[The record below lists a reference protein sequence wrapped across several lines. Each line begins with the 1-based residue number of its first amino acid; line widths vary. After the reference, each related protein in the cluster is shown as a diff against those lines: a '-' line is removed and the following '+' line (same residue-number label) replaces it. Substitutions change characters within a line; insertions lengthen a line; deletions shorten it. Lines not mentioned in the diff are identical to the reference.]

1 MINMLYYSVLFNND
15 IPTPEKAIIIKLIKR
30 TNSTIDVIFDVSL
43 LFPFGVFYTY
53 MLHFLSVHSFNDL
66 F

>member
-1 MINMLYYSVLFNND
+1 MINMLYYSVLFGD
-15 IPTPEKAIIIKLIKR
+15 IPAPEKAVIIKLIKR

-53 MLHFLSVHSFNDL
+53 MLHFFLFILSTIFLN
-66 F
+66 